1 MIFYTI
7 IYYHYA
13 EYTDDLQLDDLQ
25 VAGYEGLPFARLV
38 LRVFISP
45 ELQRCSGVAVAVSF
59 ALRPPLN

>member
-1 MIFYTI
+1 VLIFYAI

-45 ELQRCSGVAVAVSF
+45 EL
-59 ALRPPLN
+59 